1 MLRHDCI
8 DAMPMPVAHS
18 GASESWKSWKSWIS
32 AGLSLL
38 LSDLARIVEIFAT
51 WQRRSTQRTALR
63 NFDDRLLRDSG
74 LSRVELLREI
84 NKPFWRA

>member
-8 DAMPMPVAHS
+8 DSMPMPVADS
-18 GASESWKSWKSWIS
+18 DASESWKSWTST
-32 AGLSLL
+32 GVSLL
-38 LSDLARIVEIFAT
+38 LSDLARIVDIFTA

-63 NFDDRLLRDSG
+63 DLDVRLLRDCG
-74 LSRVELLREI
+74 LSRVQVLREI

>member
-18 GASESWKSWKSWIS
+18 GASESWKSWIS

-38 LSDLARIVEIFAT
+38 LSDLARIVEIFAV

-63 NFDDRLLRDSG
+63 EFDDRLLRDSG
-74 LSRVELLREI
+74 LSRAQVLREV
-84 NKPFWRA
+84 NKPFWRT

>member
-8 DAMPMPVAHS
+8 DAMLMPEADS
-18 GASESWKSWKSWIS
+18 GASESWKSWIS
-32 AGLSLL
+32 AGVSLL
-38 LSDLARIVEIFAT
+38 LSDLARIVEIFTT

-63 NFDDRLLRDSG
+63 DFDDRLLRDCG
-74 LSRVELLREI
+74 LSRAQVLWEI